1 MSSPMVHRCSALFLF
16 LAMVLLGSCQESKGE
31 LYDRIEALR
40 LASIRVYS
48 AEELG
53 AVEREALLAEFRTT
67 DVSVFRIQERRAALL
82 KIYQKRSGIRAKVL
96 AERRRRALADDVNPV
111 NVGDA
116 PIECDYWDRRRARR
130 QRD

>member
-116 PIECDYWDRRRARR
+116 PIERDYWDRRRARR

>member
-96 AERRRRALADDVNPV
+96 AERRRRALADDGNPV

-116 PIECDYWDRRRARR
+116 PIERDYWDRRRARR

>member
-1 MSSPMVHRCSALFLF
+1 MSSPAIHRCSALFLF

-116 PIECDYWDRRRARR
+116 PIERDYWDRRRARR

>member
-1 MSSPMVHRCSALFLF
+1 MA
-16 LAMVLLGSCQESKGE
+16 LLGSCQESKGE

-96 AERRRRALADDVNPV
+96 AERRRRALADDGNPV

-116 PIECDYWDRRRARR
+116 PIERDYWDRRRARR

>member
-1 MSSPMVHRCSALFLF
+1 MRSPTIHRCSAPFLF
-16 LAMVLLGSCQESKGE
+16 LVMVLLGSCQEHKGE

-48 AEELG
+48 EEELG
-53 AVEREALLAEFRTT
+53 EAEREALLAEFRTT
-67 DVSVFRIQERRAALL
+67 DVSTFRIQERRAALL
-82 KIYQKRSGIRAKVL
+82 KTYQKKSKLREKKL

-116 PIECDYWDRRRARR
+116 PIERDYWDRRRARR

>member
-1 MSSPMVHRCSALFLF
+1 MVHRCSALFLF

-96 AERRRRALADDVNPV
+96 AERRRRALADDGNPV

-116 PIECDYWDRRRARR
+116 PIERDYWDRRRARR

>member
-96 AERRRRALADDVNPV
+96 AERRRRALADDGNPV

-116 PIECDYWDRRRARR
+116 PIERDYWDRRRARR
-130 QRD
+130 RGD

>member
-1 MSSPMVHRCSALFLF
+1 MRFPTIHRCSAPFLF
-16 LAMVLLGSCQESKGE
+16 VVMALLGSCQEHKGE

-48 AEELG
+48 EEELG
-53 AVEREALLAEFRTT
+53 EAEREALLAEFRTT
-67 DVSVFRIQERRAALL
+67 DVSIFRIQERRAALL
-82 KIYQKRSGIRAKVL
+82 KTYQKKSKLREKKL

-116 PIECDYWDRRRARR
+116 PIERDYWDRRRARR
-130 QRD
+130 RGD

>member
-67 DVSVFRIQERRAALL
+67 DVSIFRIQERRAALL
-82 KIYQKRSGIRAKVL
+82 KIYQKKSRIRAKVL
-96 AERRRRALADDVNPV
+96 AERRRRALADDVNPG
-111 NVGDA
+111 NFDGA
-116 PIECDYWDRRRARR
+116 PIERDYWDRRRARR

>member
-1 MSSPMVHRCSALFLF
+1 MSFPATHRCSAPFLF
-16 LAMVLLGSCQESKGE
+16 LAMALLGSCQEHKGE

-40 LASIRVYS
+40 LASIRIYS

-67 DVSVFRIQERRAALL
+67 DVSTFRIQERRAALL
-82 KIYQKRSGIRAKVL
+82 KIYQKKSKIREKER

-111 NVGDA
+111 DVGGA
-116 PIECDYWDRRRARR
+116 PIERDYWDRKRARMR
-130 QRD
+130 GD

>member
-1 MSSPMVHRCSALFLF
+1 MSSPMVHRCSPLFLF

-96 AERRRRALADDVNPV
+96 AERRRRALADDGNPV

-116 PIECDYWDRRRARR
+116 PIERDYWDRRRARR

>member
-67 DVSVFRIQERRAALL
+67 DVSTFRIQERRAA
-82 KIYQKRSGIRAKVL
+82 
-96 AERRRRALADDVNPV
+96 
-111 NVGDA
+111 
-116 PIECDYWDRRRARR
+116 
-130 QRD
+130 

>member
-1 MSSPMVHRCSALFLF
+1 MSSPMVHRCSAPFLF
-16 LAMVLLGSCQESKGE
+16 LAMVFLGSCQESKGE

-67 DVSVFRIQERRAALL
+67 DVSIFRIQERRDSLL
-82 KIYQKRSGIRAKVL
+82 KLYQKKSRIRAKVL

-116 PIECDYWDRRRARR
+116 PIERDYWDRRRARR

>member
-1 MSSPMVHRCSALFLF
+1 MSFPAIHRCSAPFLF
-16 LAMVLLGSCQESKGE
+16 LAMALLGSCQESKGE

-96 AERRRRALADDVNPV
+96 AERRRRALADDGNPV

-116 PIECDYWDRRRARR
+116 PIERDYWDRRRARR